1 VEVEDRFSALMLD
14 KFVSKER
21 KFFLPISNSEVLNI
35 GHLEK
40 LLVSD
45 KSHAKHGKTH
55 LFAKGLFSGLVGLGE
70 KFEFFE
76 VPLPK

>member
-1 VEVEDRFSALMLD
+1 MRTQ
-14 KFVSKER
+14 KIR
-21 KFFLPISNSEVLNI
+21 Q

-45 KSHAKHGKTH
+45 KSHVKHDKTY
-55 LFAKGLFSGLVGLGE
+55 LFAKSLFSGLVGLDE

-76 VPLPK
+76 VPSSEKNTHLRAI

>member
-1 VEVEDRFSALMLD
+1 MPL
-14 KFVSKER
+14 
-21 KFFLPISNSEVLNI
+21 

-45 KSHAKHGKTH
+45 KSHVKHGKIH
-55 LFAKGLFSGLVGLGE
+55 LLAKGLFSGLIGLGE

-76 VPLPK
+76 VPLSVPRPCHSAIDDYVNRY